1 MGRRSE
7 FVSPTP
13 TYPPQP
19 SGSGVK
25 TAIVAGA
32 LVALVAANIYLYTQ
46 VTGLRA
52 DLAKFQETTQTDITG
67 LRDTSSVTL
76 ESNRRHLETLKTELA
91 EARRQ
96 ANMAAGQAKVEAV
109 AKAEQLAKRLADQQ
123 AAQQQLV
130 NSQLS
135 EVKQSA
141 STANAKIA
149 DVSGD
154 VSTVKTQVAS
164 TKSELDKTIADLKK
178 VTGDLGVQSGY
189 IATNG
194 KELAALKRLGERNY
208 FEFNLG
214 KSKQPQRVG
223 DITLLLKK
231 TDPKHNKYTVEVMAD
246 DKLTEKRDKNV
257 NEPVQF
263 YVSKYKQPYEIVV
276 NSVKKNQIVGYLA
289 TPKEQVSRN

>member
-1 MGRRSE
+1 MS
-7 FVSPTP
+7 STP
-13 TYPPQP
+13 IYPAQP
-19 SGSGVK
+19 SGSGTK
-25 TAIVAGA
+25 TAVVAGA
-32 LVALVAANIYLYTQ
+32 LVALVAANIYLYVQ

-52 DLAKFQETTQTDITG
+52 DLAKFQETTQTEITG
-67 LRDTSSVTL
+67 LRDTSSVTSA
-76 ESNRRHLETLKTELA
+76 SNRRHIETLKSELA

-96 ANMAAGQAKVEAV
+96 ASLAAGQAKVEAV
-109 AKAEQLAKRLADQQ
+109 AKAEQLAKRLSDQQ
-123 AAQQQLV
+123 AAQQAQV
-130 NSQLS
+130 NSQLT
-135 EVKQSA
+135 EVKQA
-141 STANAKIA
+141 TSTANAKIA

-214 KSKQPQRVG
+214 KTKQPQRVG
-223 DITLLLKK
+223 DITLILRKA
-231 TDPKHNKYTVEVMAD
+231 DPKRNKYTIEVNAD
-246 DKLTEKRDKNV
+246 DKVTEKKDKNI

-276 NSVKKNQIVGYLA
+276 NSVKKNEIVGYLA
-289 TPKEQVSRN
+289 TPKDQVARN